1 MTSFKITFQRLLLAG
16 LVAGTTATAFAQTA
30 QPAQPVQADAPAAA
44 HERKGPQMRGQHAPG
59 DHQAARSK
67 RQAELKQ
74 QLQITSAQEPAWNLF
89 TASMLTDA
97 RPSPRPDRDAK
108 SAMTTPQRIERMRAM
123 RSERDA
129 AMDRRADA
137 TLKLY
142 AALTPDQQT
151 VFDTRM
157 ARQDARHGPHGHGQ
171 HEGPRGAHTVP
182 NKG

>member
-74 QLQITSAQEPAWNLF
+74 QLQITSAQE
-89 TASMLTDA
+89 
-97 RPSPRPDRDAK
+97 RDAK

-142 AALTPDQQT
+142 AALTPDQQK